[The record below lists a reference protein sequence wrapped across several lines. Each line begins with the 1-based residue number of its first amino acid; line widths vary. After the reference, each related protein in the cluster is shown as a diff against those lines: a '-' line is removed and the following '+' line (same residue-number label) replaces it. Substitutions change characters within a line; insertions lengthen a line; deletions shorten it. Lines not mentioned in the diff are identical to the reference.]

1 MTERRIEITGYSP
14 PHLAWQAIG
23 RWPVQTRSTTDRVFL
38 AMVAVLPLHT
48 VFLSAWISWKP
59 FLVLLVVIIV
69 ADIAAA
75 VRERAWPYHRT
86 LSIALLAF
94 GLLLLTGYPAA
105 PFRERFFQLG
115 LAIAVGAMVMLVT
128 ERRLRRADLI
138 DDLLTVVFWTGA
150 AMGVTAV
157 LLSLV
162 NFGVFG
168 ADAVNAINEVPG
180 IFRTSKPA
188 YLESG
193 FIALTNWHQDP
204 GYGAA
209 WSVLWAVLAL
219 VAAARRPR
227 AGLGIEGAVIGGLAF
242 AVLMAFSRTGWLA
255 LPIGLTIVGVS
266 LVRAGW
272 VDVAWITKRLGIAAA
287 VAITLTAFMFVV
299 DPPEVAGDVDLQF
312 AFRLSQGWD
321 LLADITGLFE
331 RSDVAFGDRFEPS
344 EERAD
349 VWPEYWDMFTSN
361 PLLGVGLGVGWLT
374 NSILQEPHN
383 LALELLAET
392 GLVGLGAFLAVMVV
406 IVRSGRSTVAGALL
420 AVTFLPAMTQTVL
433 FEPTWWFA
441 AGIYLSGALAGV
453 VTAEGE
459 RRLSSQTP
467 RG

>member
-1 MTERRIEITGYSP
+1 M
-14 PHLAWQAIG
+14 
-23 RWPVQTRSTTDRVFL
+23 FL
-38 AMVAVLPLHT
+38 ALVAVLPLHT
-48 VFLSAWISWKP
+48 VFVSAWISWKP
-59 FLVLLVVIIV
+59 FLVLLIAIV
-69 ADIAAA
+69 SIDVFSG
-75 VRERAWPYHRT
+75 VRERTWPYHRGV
-86 LSIALLAF
+86 SIALFAF
-94 GLLLLTGYPAA
+94 GLLLLTGYPS
-105 PFRERFFQLG
+105 PEFRERFFQLG

-128 ERRLRRADLI
+128 ERRLRTPGLT
-138 DDLLTVVFWTGA
+138 DDVLTIVFWTGA
-150 AMGVTAV
+150 AIGVTAV

-168 ADAVNAINEVPG
+168 ADAVNVVNDVPG

-209 WSVLWAVLAL
+209 WSVLWAALAL
-219 VAAARRPR
+219 VAAARRRR
-227 AGLGIEGAVIGGLAF
+227 AGPVVDGAVIGGLAF

-255 LPIGLTIVGVS
+255 LPIGLTIVAVS
-266 LVRAGW
+266 MVRSGW
-272 VDVAWITKRLGIAAA
+272 VDVAWITKRLGVAAA
-287 VAITLTAFMFVV
+287 VAVTLTAIMFVV

-349 VWPEYWDMFTSN
+349 VWPEYWDMFMSN
-361 PLLGVGLGVGWLT
+361 PILGVGLGVGWLS

-392 GLVGLGAFLAVMVV
+392 GLVGLTAFVAVLTM
-406 IVRSGRSTVAGALL
+406 IVRSGRGRVGGAILF
-420 AVTFLPAMTQTVL
+420 VTFLPAMTQTVL

-441 AGIYLSGALAGV
+441 GGIYLSGALSGV
-453 VTAEGE
+453 VTEETEG
-459 RRLSSQTP
+459 RLSSQTP
-467 RG
+467 KGT

>member
-1 MTERRIEITGYSP
+1 
-14 PHLAWQAIG
+14 
-23 RWPVQTRSTTDRVFL
+23 
-38 AMVAVLPLHT
+38 MVAVLPLHT
-48 VFLSAWISWKP
+48 VFFSAWISWKP
-59 FLVLLVVIIV
+59 FLVLLIAVIV
-69 ADIAAA
+69 ADLVTG
-75 VRERAWPYHRT
+75 VRERVWPYHRT

-94 GLLLLTGYPAA
+94 GLLLLTGYPA
-105 PFRERFFQLG
+105 PEFRERFFQLG
-115 LAIAVGAMVMLVT
+115 LAIAVGSMVMLVT
-128 ERRLRRADLI
+128 ERRLRTAGLI
-138 DDLLTVVFWTGA
+138 DGVLTVVFWTGA
-150 AMGVTAV
+150 VMGVTAV
-157 LLSLV
+157 VLSLA

-180 IFRTSKPA
+180 IYRTSKPA

-209 WSVLWAVLAL
+209 WSVLWAALAL
-219 VAAARRPR
+219 VAAARRPKV
-227 AGLGIEGAVIGGLAF
+227 GLWVEGAVIGGLAF

-272 VDVAWITKRLGIAAA
+272 VDVAWIAKRLGVGALVA
-287 VAITLTAFMFVV
+287 VMLTALMFVI
-299 DPPEVAGDVDLQF
+299 DPPEVAGDIDLQF

-349 VWPEYWDMFTSN
+349 VWPEYWQMFTSN
-361 PLLGVGLGVGWLT
+361 PILGVGLGVGWLT

-392 GLVGLGAFLAVMVV
+392 GLLGLGAFLAVLVV
-406 IVRSGRSTVAGALL
+406 IIRSGRGGVAGALL

-441 AGIYLSGALAGV
+441 AGLYVSGALSAV
-453 VTAEGE
+453 VTRDREL
-459 RRLSSQTP
+459 RLSSQTP
-467 RG
+467 KGS

>member
-1 MTERRIEITGYSP
+1 
-14 PHLAWQAIG
+14 
-23 RWPVQTRSTTDRVFL
+23 
-38 AMVAVLPLHT
+38 MVAVLPLHT
-48 VFLSAWISWKP
+48 VFFSAWISWKP
-59 FLVLLVVIIV
+59 FLILLIGIIV
-69 ADIAAA
+69 ADIVDAA
-75 VRERAWPYHRT
+75 RERSWPYHNK
-86 LSIALLAF
+86 LSIALLLF
-94 GLLLLTGYPAA
+94 GLLLLTGYPSEA
-105 PFRERFFQLG
+105 FRERFFQLG
-115 LAIAVGAMVMLVT
+115 LAIAVGSMVMLVT
-128 ERRLRRADLI
+128 ERRLRAVGLI
-138 DDLLTVVFWTGA
+138 DDVLTVIFWTGA

-157 LLSLV
+157 GLSLV

-168 ADAVNAINEVPG
+168 ADAVNAINDVPG
-180 IFRTSKPA
+180 VFRTSKPA

-209 WSVLWAVLAL
+209 WSVLWAALAL
-219 VAAARRPR
+219 IAAARRPR
-227 AGLGIEGAVIGGLAF
+227 VGLGVEGAVIGGLAF

-255 LPIGLTIVGVS
+255 LPLALAIVGYS
-266 LVRAGW
+266 LIRERW
-272 VDVAWITKRLGIAAA
+272 VDPAWIIKRLGVAAV

-349 VWPEYWDMFTSN
+349 VWPEYWEMFTSN
-361 PLLGVGLGVGWLT
+361 PILGVGLGVGWLT

-392 GLVGLGAFLAVMVV
+392 GLVGFGAFLTVLVV
-406 IVRSGRSTVAGALL
+406 IIRSGRGVVAGSVL
-420 AVTFLPAMTQTVL
+420 AVTFLPSITQTVL

-441 AGIYLSGALAGV
+441 AGIYLSGALSDV
-453 VTAEGE
+453 VTPAGE
-459 RRLSSQTP
+459 LRLSSQTP
-467 RG
+467 KGS

>member
-1 MTERRIEITGYSP
+1 
-14 PHLAWQAIG
+14 
-23 RWPVQTRSTTDRVFL
+23 VQEAAAEHTTATPIRDKAFL

-59 FLVLLVVIIV
+59 FLIVLIGLIV
-69 ADIAAA
+69 FDLADGI
-75 VRERAWPYHRT
+75 RFRGWPYDPK
-86 LSIALLAF
+86 LSLALLLL
-94 GLLLLTGYPAA
+94 GLLLLTGYPAE

-128 ERRLRRADLI
+128 QRRLKTPGLI
-138 DDLLTVVFWTGA
+138 DDVLTIVFWTGSLI
-150 AMGVTAV
+150 GVTAV
-157 LLSLV
+157 VFSLV

-168 ADAVNAINEVPG
+168 SDVVNAINELPG
-180 IFRTSKPA
+180 VFRTSKPA

-209 WSVLWAVLAL
+209 WSVLWAALAL
-219 VAAARRPR
+219 VASARRPR
-227 AGLGIEGAVIGGLAF
+227 GGPVLEGAVIGGLGF

-255 LPIGLTIVGVS
+255 LPLGLTIVGVA
-266 LVRAGW
+266 LVRTGS
-272 VDVAWITKRLGIAAA
+272 VDVRWLLRRLGVAATVA
-287 VAITLTAFMFVV
+287 VALTAVMFIV

-331 RSDVAFGDRFEPS
+331 SSEVAFGDRFEPS

-349 VWPEYWDMFTSN
+349 VWPEYWEMFTDN
-361 PLLGVGLGVGWLT
+361 PILGVGLGVGWLT

-392 GLVGLGAFLAVMVV
+392 GLVGFAAFVGVMVV
-406 IVRSGRSTVAGALL
+406 IVRSGGGRVAGAVL

-441 AGIYLSGALAGV
+441 AGIYLSRALSDE
-453 VTAEGE
+453 VTPDQQ
-459 RRLSSQTP
+459 RRPTSKTP
-467 RG
+467 HGR

>member
-1 MTERRIEITGYSP
+1 
-14 PHLAWQAIG
+14 
-23 RWPVQTRSTTDRVFL
+23 
-38 AMVAVLPLHT
+38 MVAVLPLHT

-59 FLVLLVVIIV
+59 FLILLVAIIA
-69 ADIAAA
+69 ADIAGA
-75 VRERAWPYHRT
+75 VRDRLWPYHRNAS
-86 LSIALLAF
+86 LALLAF
-94 GLLLLTGYPAA
+94 GLVLLIGYPAA

-128 ERRLRRADLI
+128 ERRLRRTGLI
-138 DDLLTVVFWTGA
+138 DDVLTVVFWTGA
-150 AMGVTAV
+150 VIGVTAV
-157 LLSLV
+157 VFSLV

-168 ADAVNAINEVPG
+168 AGAVNTINDLPG
-180 IFRTSKPA
+180 VFRTSKPA

-227 AGLGIEGAVIGGLAF
+227 VGLGIEGAVIGGLAF

-255 LPIGLTIVGVS
+255 LPLGLSLVGVS
-266 LVRAGW
+266 MVRAGW
-272 VDVAWITKRLGIAAA
+272 VDVGWITKRLAVAAA
-287 VAITLTAFMFVV
+287 VAVALTAVMFVV

-349 VWPEYWDMFTSN
+349 VWPEYWEMFTSN
-361 PLLGVGLGVGWLT
+361 PILGVGLGVGWLT

-383 LALELLAET
+383 LVLELLAET
-392 GLVGLGAFLAVMVV
+392 GLVGFFAFVVLLVV
-406 IVRSGRSTVAGALL
+406 IIRSGRGAVAGALL

-441 AGIYLSGALAGV
+441 AGIYLSCALSGA
-453 VTAEGE
+453 VTAEGQP
-459 RRLSSQTP
+459 RLSSQTP
-467 RG
+467 KGA

>member
-1 MTERRIEITGYSP
+1 
-14 PHLAWQAIG
+14 
-23 RWPVQTRSTTDRVFL
+23 
-38 AMVAVLPLHT
+38 MVALLPLHT

-59 FLVLLVVIIV
+59 FLILLVGVIV
-69 ADIAAA
+69 GDIAGA
-75 VRERAWPYHRT
+75 VRERAWPYHRN
-86 LSIALLAF
+86 LSMALLAF
-94 GLLLLTGYPAA
+94 GLLLLTGLPAE

-128 ERRLRRADLI
+128 ERRLRHSSLM
-138 DDLLTVVFWTGA
+138 DDVLTVVFWTGA

-157 LLSLV
+157 ILSLV

-168 ADAVNAINEVPG
+168 SETVNAVNDVPG
-180 IFRTSKPA
+180 VFRTSKPA

-209 WSVLWAVLAL
+209 WSVLWAALAL

-227 AGLGIEGAVIGGLAF
+227 GGFAVEGAVIGGLAF
-242 AVLMAFSRTGWLA
+242 AVLMAFSRTGWLS
-255 LPIGLTIVGVS
+255 LPLGLMIVGAA
-266 LVRAGW
+266 LIRCE
-272 VDVAWITKRLGIAAA
+272 WIDLRWLARRLGLAA
-287 VAITLTAFMFVV
+287 VVAVALTSVMFVV

-331 RSDVAFGDRFEPS
+331 SSEVAFGDRFEPS

-349 VWPEYWDMFTSN
+349 VWPEYWEMFTNN
-361 PLLGVGLGVGWLT
+361 PILGVGLGVGWLT

-392 GLVGLGAFLAVMVV
+392 GLVGFTAFIAVMVV
-406 IVRSGRSTVAGALL
+406 IVRSGRGVVAGAVL

-441 AGIYLSGALAGV
+441 AGIYLSGALADP
-453 VTAEGE
+453 VTADSG

-467 RG
+467 KGR